1 MTHQTE
7 TTRELSLEDLDRVS
21 GAGLGIPQ
29 FYERKPPGGEASL
42 PKHPDAIGPE
52 YAAIRGVVGP
62 EI

>member
-7 TTRELSLEDLDRVS
+7 TTRELSLVDLDRVS

-29 FYERKPPGGEASL
+29 
-42 PKHPDAIGPE
+42 HPDAVGPE
-52 YAAIRGVVGP
+52 YAGRRGIVGPDIAGVRGIIGP